1 MPEISISANATLLSA
16 DGRFD
21 RSAIMRRAV
30 QLARMFREDEA
41 RAYRNRHSG
50 ALQHGAKVPPLV
62 LPSWRQCMSEALVI
76 AWREARNE
84 RAMTPAIAAEIEQAE
99 LAVLSVRCIDRPS
112 PADLAQLAAV
122 QAHASA
128 LRAALHA

>member
-1 MPEISISANATLLSA
+1 MPNTTVPANAILLSA
-16 DGRFD
+16 DGCFD
-21 RSAIMRRAV
+21 RRAIMRRAWA
-30 QLARMFREDEA
+30 LARMFRDDEA

-50 ALQHGAKVPPLV
+50 ALQHGGEVPPLA
-62 LPSWRQCMSEALVI
+62 LPPWLQCMSDALAI
-76 AWREARNE
+76 AWREARTE
-84 RAMTPAIAAEIEQAE
+84 RAMTPAIAAEIEAAE

-112 PADLAQLAAV
+112 PADIAQLAAV